1 MSTERIDWPEIHR
14 RLAASQEALTR
25 DARLTGDV
33 ADAILKTRAESLARE
48 NGADSSAKEM
58 LDIVAFMLG
67 QERYGVESRY
77 VREVYPLIEL
87 VTLPGTPLFVLGI
100 VNIRGQVLS
109 VIDLGMLFDLP
120 PRGVG
125 EYDRI
130 IVLHNDEMEFGLL
143 GTAIL
148 GLTRIPRDA
157 LQQSLPTLTGI
168 REKFLLGVTRD
179 RMAVLNAEQL
189 LSDSSMVVHEEA

>member
-1 MSTERIDWPEIHR
+1 MSTARVDWAEIHR
-14 RLAASQEALTR
+14 RMAAAQEALAR
-25 DARLTGDV
+25 DERPESGVAR
-33 ADAILKTRAESLARE
+33 AILKKRAELLARE
-48 NGADSSAKEM
+48 IGADSVAKEM

-67 QERYGVESRY
+67 QESYGVESRY
-77 VREVYPLIEL
+77 VREVHPLVEL
-87 VTLPGTPLFVLGI
+87 VTLPGTPSFVLGI

-125 EYDRI
+125 EYDRV
-130 IVLHNDEMEFGLL
+130 IVLHNEEMEFGLL

-157 LQQSLPTLTGI
+157 LQPSLPTLTGV

-189 LSDSSMVVHEEA
+189 LSDSSIVVHEEA

>member
-1 MSTERIDWPEIHR
+1 MSDESI
-14 RLAASQEALTR
+14 TR
-25 DARLTGDV
+25 
-33 ADAILKTRAESLARE
+33 AIFKTRAEALARE
-48 NGADSSAKEM
+48 NHDEALAADF
-58 LDIVAFMLG
+58 LDVVAFMLG
-67 QERYGVESRY
+67 QERYGIESRY

-87 VTLPGTPLFVLGI
+87 VTLPGTPPFVLGI

-157 LQQSLPTLTGI
+157 LQPSLPTLTGI

-179 RMAVLNAEQL
+179 RMAVLNAEKL
-189 LSDSSMVVHEEA
+189 LSDSSIVVHEEA